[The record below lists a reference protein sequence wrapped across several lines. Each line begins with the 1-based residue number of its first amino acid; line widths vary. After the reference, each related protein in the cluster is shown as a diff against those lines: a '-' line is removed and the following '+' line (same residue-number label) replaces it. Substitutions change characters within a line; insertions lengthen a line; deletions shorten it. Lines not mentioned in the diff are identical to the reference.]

1 MVMMLIMMITMT
13 RVIIMEMDE
22 DDERA

>member
-1 MVMMLIMMITMT
+1 MMLIMMITMT